1 MDYWEV
7 VETIKSGANA
17 DEVGHLGMPLKVS
30 RSQFLILSFCL
41 WLHEMSS
48 IFFHIRLLAG

>member
-17 DEVGHLGMPLKVS
+17 DEVGHLGMPLKGISFPVS
-30 RSQFLILSFCL
+30 YSVFLP
-41 WLHEMSS
+41 
-48 IFFHIRLLAG
+48 LAA